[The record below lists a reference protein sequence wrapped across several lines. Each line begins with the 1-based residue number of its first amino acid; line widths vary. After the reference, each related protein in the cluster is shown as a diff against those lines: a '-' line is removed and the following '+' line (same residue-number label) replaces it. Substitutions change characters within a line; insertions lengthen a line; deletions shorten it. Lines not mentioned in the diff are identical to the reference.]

1 MKLKL
6 KGILILSV
14 ILIAALLLAACG
26 NNDTSTTQETQPT
39 QPGETQPQD
48 TPPPPP
54 TPGGERTGGEVV
66 FVMMS
71 EPPSLCPIGENDS
84 ASSDINAQLY
94 EGLMRFTGA
103 GDLVPLLAESY
114 RPIENAAGEIL
125 TWEFTLRQGVYFHDG
140 EYFNADAVKLS
151 LDRALGFLDPQFT
164 EEEEAA
170 FDDEDNPD
178 PRRSVPA
185 RFVIDM
191 ISEVEVVDTYTVRL
205 HLEFPFTP
213 ILAHLTHQ
221 VAYIVSPAAI
231 AEEEAGGRSVNEN
244 PVGTGAFSFDY
255 RVHGDYLRLA
265 ANMDHWDGAP
275 YVDSLLIRVIPE
287 TATRLAMINVGE
299 GNALIAQTGDA
310 PQISAMGDHIT
321 WWRIPT
327 TTVNHVGFNTTRGPL
342 QDARVRR
349 ALTMATPRQ
358 DILDV
363 AAEGNG
369 LLAVG
374 PVGPNVMHTAANDLE
389 ALPFDLDAA
398 RALLEEAGYGDGFD
412 LRIWWNYGNAGR
424 GIMAEM
430 MQHTFSQLGI
440 NVILE
445 AIEWTTYL
453 ESTAAGEHDI
463 FIMGW
468 ITMTGDADYGM
479 FSLYHSSMHGSPGN
493 RFFFSDDRVDA
504 LLEEGRME
512 SDPARRDAIYREV
525 TAILIE
531 EAPAVWLFHPLQ
543 PVATNGIEGLDVNFN
558 LTPFFHRVRLVD

>member
-6 KGILILSV
+6 KSILIISV
-14 ILIAALLLAACG
+14 VIIAALLLAACG
-26 NNDTSTTQETQPT
+26 NNETPATPDPT
-39 QPGETQPQD
+39 QPATQPGPAATD
-48 TPPPPP
+48 PPPPP
-54 TPGGERTGGEVV
+54 AVEGTERTGGEVV

-84 ASSDINAQLY
+84 ASSDVNAQIY

-103 GDLVPLLAESY
+103 GDLIPLLAESY
-114 RPIENAAGEIL
+114 RPIANAAGEIL
-125 TWEFTLRQGVYFHDG
+125 TWELTLRQGIYFHDG

-151 LDRALGFLDPQFT
+151 LDRALGFHDPVFT

-170 FDDEDNPD
+170 FDEYNPD
-178 PRRSVPA
+178 PRRVVPA
-185 RFVIDM
+185 RFVIEM
-191 ISEVEVVDTYTVRL
+191 ITEVEVVDTYTVHL

-244 PVGTGAFSFDY
+244 PVGTGAFRFDY

-299 GNALIAQTGDA
+299 GNALIAQTGDFPA
-310 PQISAMGDHIT
+310 IQAMGDHVFS
-321 WWRIPT
+321 WRIPT
-327 TTVNHVGFNTTRGPL
+327 TTVNHVGFNTQRGPL

-369 LLAVG
+369 MLAVG
-374 PVGPNVMHTAANDLE
+374 PVGPNVMHSAVNDLE
-389 ALPFDLDAA
+389 ALPFDMDAA

-412 LRIWWNYGNAGR
+412 LRIWWNYGNTGR

-430 MQHTFSQLGI
+430 MQHNFAQLGI
-440 NVILE
+440 NVSIE
-445 AIEWTTYL
+445 PIEWTTYL
-453 ESTAAGEHDI
+453 AATADGEHDM

-512 SDPARRDAIYREV
+512 SDPARRDVIYREI
-525 TAILIE
+525 TELLLY
-531 EAPAVWLFHPLQ
+531 EAPAIWLFHPLQ
-543 PVATNGIEGLDVNFN
+543 PVAINGIVGLDVNFN
-558 LTPFFHRVRLVD
+558 LTPFFHRVQLVD